1 VAIRR
6 GKKEIWEGT
15 VVSLRRVKDDVDA
28 VEAPLECG
36 LQTDFKDWK
45 EGDAIVAFKVSPRE
59 KFCFLGIVHTLA
71 LARGGVVQ

>member
-1 VAIRR
+1 MLRTWLCSLCEQNCYVAIRR

-45 EGDAIVAFKVSPRE
+45 EGDAIVAFKVSPRD
-59 KFCFLGIVHTLA
+59 
-71 LARGGVVQ
+71 